1 LIELFVL
8 HCWGF
13 LSPAIVPS
21 PTEMPDGPKNVLSRL
36 LHNRSEERDRSIF
49 DPARRSGV

>member
-1 LIELFVL
+1 MLIELFVL

-21 PTEMPDGPKNVLSRL
+21 PTEMPDGPNFVSAGVIK
-36 LHNRSEERDRSIF
+36 EKE
-49 DPARRSGV
+49 PAEAEIE